1 VLQSVDHVAIA
12 VRDLESGSAKLGAI
26 LGRRPTWWGLPADGA
41 ANALF
46 RLSNLYVEL
55 VAPHGAGALGDAL
68 RARLERAGEGLLG
81 LAFGTDD
88 AEICASALRGRGI
101 AAADPVE
108 SEGRERDGERR
119 TRWRI
124 VSLPESQTRGITLF
138 CVEALEGL
146 DALAPAAPVADEK
159 ACAVGLDHVVV
170 QTADADATIGLYR
183 DRLGLR
189 LALDRT
195 FPERGVRLVFFR
207 LGGVTIE
214 IAARAGAPP
223 DADAPDRLWGL
234 AWQVGD
240 ADAAR
245 ARLVKLG
252 LDVTDVRSGNK
263 PGTRV
268 CTVRGEPLGVPTLLI
283 SLG

>member
-1 VLQSVDHVAIA
+1 MLQSVDHLAIA
-12 VRDLESGSAKLGAI
+12 VRDLEPAAQTLGEI
-26 LGRRPTWWGLPADGA
+26 LGRRPSWWGQPAEGA
-41 ANALF
+41 ANVLF

-55 VAPHGAGALGDAL
+55 VAPQGAGALGEAL
-68 RARLERAGEGLLG
+68 RTRLERTGEGLLG

-88 AEICASALRGRGI
+88 AEICAGALRGRGI
-101 AAADPVE
+101 GAGDPVE

-119 TRWRI
+119 SRWRI
-124 VSLPESQTRGITLF
+124 VSLPESQTRGVTLF
-138 CVEALEGL
+138 CVEPLEGL
-146 DALAPAAPVADEK
+146 DSLAAAEVVGDHK
-159 ACAVGLDHVVV
+159 SCAVGLDHVVI
-170 QTADADATIGLYR
+170 QSADPDATIALYR

-207 LGGVTIE
+207 LGGVTLE
-214 IAARAGAPP
+214 VAARVGAAP
-223 DADAPDRLWGL
+223 DGDVPDRLWGL

-245 ARLVKLG
+245 ARLAGLG
-252 LDVTDVRSGNK
+252 VDVTDVRSGNK

-283 SLG
+283 SPG